1 MNYFFLLLHIKILKY
16 NFFFI
21 KFMLD
26 IIMNFDISVRLTYQI
41 STIIC
46 YDVKCI
52 IKRKKKIYK
61 TMKGLGHTN
70 DKKR

>member
-1 MNYFFLLLHIKILKY
+1 
-16 NFFFI
+16 
-21 KFMLD
+21 MLD